1 MSLASSISA
10 RPQRLRL
17 MILAVVA
24 VIAVA
29 VEAAS
34 QAPTAA
40 RAATTTQIFM
50 KVVGAKQGAFLGDA
64 MTRAQAGQIIVGTY
78 DFDVTVPFDQ
88 ATGQSSGRHR
98 YRPITVTKALNGS
111 SPQFLVA
118 LATNENLR
126 SVTINFWH
134 VTNHG
139 TSVNFYRVTLTNAHV
154 TEVRQFPSGGETIE
168 AISFTFQ
175 KIEQSDLET
184 KTTFTDD
191 WQILE

>member
-1 MSLASSISA
+1 MSPASSIPA

-24 VIAVA
+24 VMAVA
-29 VEAAS
+29 VQAAS

-50 KVVGAKQGAFLGDA
+50 KVVGQKQGAFLGDSTA
-64 MTRAQAGQIIVGTY
+64 RGQAGQIIVGTY
-78 DFDVTVPFDQ
+78 DFDVTVPFNA
-88 ATGQSSGRHR
+88 ATGQSSGRHQ

-118 LATNENLR
+118 LATNENLK

-134 VTNHG
+134 VTNQG
-139 TSVNFYRVTLTNAHV
+139 RSVNFYRVTLTNAHV
-154 TEVRQFPSGGETIE
+154 TELHQFPAGGETIE
-168 AISFTFQ
+168 AVSFTFQ

-184 KTTFTDD
+184 HTIFTDEF
-191 WQILE
+191 QVVA